1 MSESKKSKIRVLF
14 CIAVSQNF
22 FDLPESEIP
31 SVLKVYSKVFSDIA
45 NLPGLSVVGTF
56 DDDRVMVGA
65 SSGWPWT
72 SYILADV
79 DALDTAIA
87 ACNLFRTTPVAGGR
101 MWKYGRIEARIGRE
115 LDLAAVSQPA

>member
-1 MSESKKSKIRVLF
+1 MSENKTSKIRVLF

-22 FDLPESEIP
+22 FDLPGSDIP
-31 SVLKVYSKVFSDIA
+31 AVLAVYSKVFSQIA
-45 NLPGLSVVGTF
+45 NLPGLTLIGTF

-79 DALDTAIA
+79 DHLDTAIA
-87 ACNLFRTTPVAGGR
+87 ACNLFRTTPVGESR

-115 LDLAAVSQPA
+115 LNIAAISQPT